1 MGTVAGVVIAVKRAL
16 ISIVKR
22 AGGDAI
28 YLSIGGDATCVKLQ
42 RQAAACV
49 SDLQMAADAMAKC
62 LALLGQELTGD
73 RAQALCDELVSGGGE
88 GEESI
93 TEVRRTIDLMGA
105 VGCGL
110 LAACAAGLT
119 MGVVSLDEVDL
130 RVKARCGSDAE
141 KGYALRL
148 LPLIEHQPHH
158 QLLVTL
164 LLLNALANEALP
176 LFIDELVPGL
186 YAILISVTVVLFVG
200 EIIPAAIFTGP
211 SKLKIAASLSGVVWC
226 VLWLLTP

>member
-1 MGTVAGVVIAVKRAL
+1 M
-16 ISIVKR
+16 
-22 AGGDAI
+22 
-28 YLSIGGDATCVKLQ
+28 
-42 RQAAACV
+42 
-49 SDLQMAADAMAKC
+49 
-62 LALLGQELTGD
+62 
-73 RAQALCDELVSGGGE
+73 
-88 GEESI
+88 
-93 TEVRRTIDLMGA
+93 
-105 VGCGL
+105 
-110 LAACAAGLT
+110 
-119 MGVVSLDEVDL
+119 
-130 RVKARCGSDAE
+130 
-141 KGYALRL
+141 RL

>member
-1 MGTVAGVVIAVKRAL
+1 MRQVAASSGP
-16 ISIVKR
+16 
-22 AGGDAI
+22 
-28 YLSIGGDATCVKLQ
+28 
-42 RQAAACV
+42 V

>member
-1 MGTVAGVVIAVKRAL
+1 
-16 ISIVKR
+16 
-22 AGGDAI
+22 
-28 YLSIGGDATCVKLQ
+28 
-42 RQAAACV
+42 
-49 SDLQMAADAMAKC
+49 MAADALAHC

-73 RAQALCDELVSGGGE
+73 RAQVLCDELLAATAAGGE

-93 TEVRRTIDLMGA
+93 SEMRRTIDLVGA
-105 VGCGL
+105 LGCGL

-130 RVKARCGSDAE
+130 RVKARCGSDDE
-141 KGYALRL
+141 KAYATRL

-186 YAILISVTVVLFVG
+186 YAILISVTVVLFVWRSC
-200 EIIPAAIFTGP
+200 PPP
-211 SKLKIAASLSGVVWC
+211 SSPVRVGVR
-226 VLWLLTP
+226 LAG

>member
-1 MGTVAGVVIAVKRAL
+1 MSR
-16 ISIVKR
+16 
-22 AGGDAI
+22 
-28 YLSIGGDATCVKLQ
+28 
-42 RQAAACV
+42 RQ
-49 SDLQMAADAMAKC
+49 LLTPMAADAMANC

-73 RAQALCDELVSGGGE
+73 RAQTLCDELLSGGGE

-93 TEVRRTIDLMGA
+93 SEVRRTIDLLGA

-211 SKLKIAASLSGVVWC
+211 AKLKIAASLSGVVWC
-226 VLWLLTP
+226 VLWLLTPWLGWTLTTEPDH

>member
-1 MGTVAGVVIAVKRAL
+1 M
-16 ISIVKR
+16 
-22 AGGDAI
+22 
-28 YLSIGGDATCVKLQ
+28 
-42 RQAAACV
+42 
-49 SDLQMAADAMAKC
+49 DAMANC

-73 RAQALCDELVSGGGE
+73 RAQTLCDELLSGGGE

-93 TEVRRTIDLMGA
+93 SEVRRTIDLLGA

-200 EIIPAAIFTGP
+200 EIVPAAIFTGP
-211 SKLKIAASLSGVVWC
+211 AKLKIAASLSGVVWC
-226 VLWLLTP
+226 VLWLLTSWLGLTLTTEPDH

>member
-1 MGTVAGVVIAVKRAL
+1 
-16 ISIVKR
+16 
-22 AGGDAI
+22 
-28 YLSIGGDATCVKLQ
+28 
-42 RQAAACV
+42 
-49 SDLQMAADAMAKC
+49 MAADAVARC

-73 RAQALCDELVSGGGE
+73 RAQALCDELLATTAAAGE

-93 TEVRRTIDLMGA
+93 SETRRMIDLVGA
-105 VGCGL
+105 LGCGI

-130 RVKARCGSDAE
+130 RVKARCGSDDE
-141 KGYALRL
+141 KACATRL

-200 EIIPAAIFTGP
+200 EIMPAAVFTGP
-211 SKLKIAASLSGVVWC
+211 SKLKIAASLTGVVW
-226 VLWLLTP
+226 VMLWVMSPLAWPIGALLDRLIPHDSHAISRREVTALLGLGLGLGLG